1 MEFKSIILL
10 ELEAHV
16 LPSGQTKFKLF
27 SKLLKSKEQSYSI
40 IKRAWF
46 Y

>member
-1 MEFKSIILL
+1 MEFKSITLL
-10 ELEAHV
+10 ELEASV
-16 LPSGQTKFKLF
+16 LPSGQTKCKLF
-27 SKLLKSKEQSYSI
+27 SKLLKPEEQSYSI

>member
-1 MEFKSIILL
+1 MEFKSMVLL
-10 ELEAHV
+10 ELEASM
-16 LPSGQTKFKLF
+16 LPSGQTKCKLF
-27 SKLLKSKEQSYSI
+27 PKLLKSEEQSYSI